1 MRISKKLARA
11 LVLSGSAFLSGC
23 QLSQSANQVN
33 SSNDIRESVAADHV
47 GLAADSVVVRASL
60 QIQSTTASG
69 EPAVGTTG
77 PAFPNASELSVENL
91 VEQVLARNP
100 TLPQMVA
107 AWQAALA
114 KIPQVTSLEDPFF
127 GTTVA
132 PASIGSN
139 QVDFGYRLEISQ
151 KFPWPGKLGLR
162 GANAAAEANAAGND
176 IDDMRLQLTEAARMA
191 FYDYYLVYRAS
202 AVNQEGLELLAAI
215 RKAVEARFKPG
226 LADTQEIYQVDVEIG
241 RQRERKLL
249 LERLR
254 QVAVARLNTLMHLS
268 PDLPLP
274 PPPKE
279 VSVAGELPK
288 AAALRAAALVRR
300 PDLLAVTNRIAAEEA
315 SLGLANREYYPDFD
329 VMAAYDTIMGN
340 GPSRDLAPQLAVRV
354 NLPVRCTRRF
364 AAVSEAQARI
374 AQRRAELARLTDQV
388 NYDVQQAYEQVR
400 EAERVVRLYEKEVL
414 PAARN
419 NVRAAQAAY
428 VPGKIPLIAL
438 IEAQRNSVN
447 LQDRYHEV
455 VADYFRR
462 LATLERAAGGSL
474 SSVSAGAHEQIAK
487 PQGTR

>member
-1 MRISKKLARA
+1 MAGCEALPSGGAASSSPAIQQTLALEKTA
-11 LVLSGSAFLSGC
+11 PVTGSAGVKPASFQAPGHYSTAVPNLDDEGPAFSGSA
-23 QLSQSANQVN
+23 
-33 SSNDIRESVAADHV
+33 E
-47 GLAADSVVVRASL
+47 LAVDALTER
-60 QIQSTTASG
+60 
-69 EPAVGTTG
+69 
-77 PAFPNASELSVENL
+77 
-91 VEQVLARNP
+91 VLTRNP

-107 AWQAALA
+107 AWQAASA
-114 KIPQVTSLEDPFF
+114 KIPQMTSLEDPFF

-151 KFPWPGKLGLR
+151 KLPWPGKLGLR
-162 GANAAAEANAAGND
+162 GANAAAEASAVGND
-176 IDDMRLQLTEAARMA
+176 IDDMRLQLTEAAHVA
-191 FYDYYLVYRAS
+191 FYDYYLVYRAL

-274 PPPKE
+274 PPPKA
-279 VSVAGELPK
+279 VNVAGELPE

-340 GPSRDLAPQLAVRV
+340 GPSRDLAPQVAVRV
-354 NLPVRCTRRF
+354 NLPVRCTRRL
-364 AAVSEAQARI
+364 AAVSEAESRI
-374 AQRRAELARLTDQV
+374 AQRRAELARLIDQV
-388 NYDVQQAYEQVR
+388 NYDVQQAYELVR

-447 LQDRYHEV
+447 LQDRYHEAI
-455 VADYFRR
+455 ADYFRR

-474 SSVSAGAHEQIAK
+474 SPVSADPPGRPIN
-487 PQGTR
+487 PQQPR